1 MFPRVGI
8 IGLTAL
14 FIVVAGTTRAQ
25 QVAIPVVPQLRV
37 IVEPSHVLQGGAHVQ
52 GQIRLRVLLASPDP
66 FASIDFVMPEI
77 TGAKVVELFPPK
89 TRTIN
94 VYEKVGYAY
103 ETHLAL
109 FAESSGILTIPKISI
124 SITVTTPEG
133 EHQQFELSNPAFD
146 IPIHPIDPTLQSSWW
161 MVADKVEIS
170 ESWTPEPEAFRAGET
185 IKRHVSIIAHG
196 VSVAQL
202 PHIEQIA
209 NQGYAVVGASQ
220 DTKTWITKEGLVAEV
235 SQTWEMWLQAEDVL
249 YISPILIRYWDA
261 ATDVPAVAR
270 LPSKRVEPLPRDP
283 EASRRAL
290 LEEAMAAH
298 RGRRLGALV
307 LIAIPT
313 VAGFVLLTML
323 AYAARRTRADS
334 QLLSECRNEL
344 SVGESLAA
352 ILRWSESSFGERGGH
367 AITALEKYLG
377 GSVTRALVDA
387 QATAFGAKERE
398 IDSREVSYILVRAAR
413 VSRISQVWA
422 KLAAPFVTMFAAP
435 RLAARTE

>member
-1 MFPRVGI
+1 MIALLVVVVG
-8 IGLTAL
+8 TA
-14 FIVVAGTTRAQ
+14 RAQ
-25 QVAIPVVPQLRV
+25 QVAIPVAPQLRV
-37 IVEPSHVLQGGAHVQ
+37 IVEPGHVLQGGAHVQ

-66 FASIDFVMPEI
+66 FAAIDFVMPEI
-77 TGAKVVELFPPK
+77 AGAKVIELFPPK

-94 VYEKVGYAY
+94 VYDKLGYAY

-109 FAESSGILTIPKISI
+109 FAESSGILTIPE
-124 SITVTTPEG
+124 ITMLIAVTTPEG
-133 EHQQFELSNPAFD
+133 ERQQFDLSNPAFD
-146 IPIHPIDPTLQSSWW
+146 IPIHPIDPALQSSWW
-161 MVADKVEIS
+161 MVADKLEVS

-185 IKRHVSIIAHG
+185 IKRHVSIVAHG

-235 SQTWEMWLQAEDVL
+235 SQTWEMRLQTDDVL
-249 YISPILIRYWDA
+249 YVSPIVIHYWDA
-261 ATDVPAVAR
+261 AADVPAVAR

-313 VAGFVLLTML
+313 VAGLALLAMF
-323 AYAARRTRADS
+323 AYAARRTRADR
-334 QLLSECRNEL
+334 QLLSACRGGL
-344 SVGESLAA
+344 SPAGSLAA
-352 ILRWSESSFGERGGH
+352 ILCWSEASFGERGGH
-367 AITALEKYLG
+367 AVTALGRRLG
-377 GSVTRALVDA
+377 GSAARTLAGV
-387 QATAFGAKERE
+387 QATAFGAEERG
-398 IDSREVSYILVRAAR
+398 IDSRDVSRVLVRAAR
-413 VSRISQVWA
+413 VSRMSRVWVR
-422 KLAAPFVTMFAAP
+422 LAAPFVAMFAAP
-435 RLAARTE
+435 RLAARDEQ